1 MLAVLRGPAGSG
13 RSPDPC
19 ISMLPCPHPPFP
31 RSCILPSSHS
41 TSMLQSWGSWAAVMR
56 DSRRCRILQWPG
68 TQLGF
73 PSGKLAGKAKL
84 SDLETEAPRDQ
95 LLVLGNSEG
104 LELKVQFSPSVVSD
118 SLRPHV
124 HHHLPEFTQ
133 THIHCVGDAIQ
144 PSYLLSSPSSPAPNP
159 SQHQS
164 LFQ

>member
-118 SLRPHV
+118 SLRPHEL
-124 HHHLPEFTQ
+124 HHARPP
-133 THIHCVGDAIQ
+133 C
-144 PSYLLSSPSSPAPNP
+144 PSSSPRVHSNS
-159 SQHQS
+159 HS
-164 LFQ
+164 LCW